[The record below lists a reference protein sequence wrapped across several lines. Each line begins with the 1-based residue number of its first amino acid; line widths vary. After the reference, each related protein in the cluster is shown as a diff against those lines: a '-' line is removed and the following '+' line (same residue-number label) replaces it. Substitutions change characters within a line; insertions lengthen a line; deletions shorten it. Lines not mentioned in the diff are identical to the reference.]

1 MEKAKGLVSDSHEL
15 VDTPLYKV
23 FPVLK
28 PVYKVMGK
36 LPDANKEAQ
45 EQLLGG
51 DNEGQHHSNKKKKHN
66 GPAPE
71 EGEEADPLNY
81 LGFGMIAYRD
91 LMFTMFC
98 LFTIMSIIMIPAM
111 SFYNAQGAIDESIK
125 RGWAAPLSLGAF
137 GYSSS
142 MCATAPMGL
151 GAIPISCNYGSLGRV
166 VSVGVIP
173 QGE

>member
-1 MEKAKGLVSDSHEL
+1 MSESHEL
-15 VDTPLYKV
+15 VETPLYKV

-36 LPDANKEAQ
+36 LPDATKANE

-51 DNEGQHHSNKKKKHN
+51 DNEAHHQSKNKKKRN
-66 GPAPE
+66 APKAE
-71 EGEEADPLNY
+71 EGEEPDPLNY

-98 LFTIMSIIMIPAM
+98 LFTILSIIMVPAM
-111 SFYNAQGAIDESIK
+111 SFYKSQGAIDESIK

-151 GAIPISCNYGSLGRV
+151 
-166 VSVGVIP
+166 
-173 QGE
+173 